1 MLDAVRKLTSCVCV
15 ICFYVTVS
23 KLTISENWVKNISP
37 YYSLQYAVHF
47 DLFLS

>member
-1 MLDAVRKLTSCVCV
+1 MLDALRKLTEFVCV
-15 ICFYVTVS
+15 CFYVTVS
-23 KLTISENWVKNISP
+23 KLTISQNWVKNISP